1 MKEDSQA
8 KASTPEWLRQ
18 KILDLFAQKR
28 KARLTPA
35 EVLRRGGFSRDDL
48 QNVADGLRDLT
59 RAGRLVRLKK
69 NHYALP
75 DGQNLL
81 TGRVQAHP
89 DGYGFLIS
97 GDKRVE
103 DLYLNRREM
112 RRVMHGDRVMVR
124 VDHKKRGGVEAHVTQ
139 ILERAQKRLI
149 GTYQEL
155 DGRGYLIP
163 MDPRIAAAIPLR
175 PSGAKSEKGK
185 VVAAEISRYGTAMSG
200 PEAELVQVIGDPD
213 DPEVQVQSIVFRYGL
228 TASFPEPVHREIASV
243 SFSITEDESAARTDL
258 RDRSIVTIDGEN
270 ARDFDDA
277 VCVQKN
283 GRYELF
289 VSIADVAFYVRPGTA
304 IDQEAYSRATSVYF
318 PDRAIPMLSE
328 ALSNGI
334 CSLNP
339 NEDRLTK
346 TVAMEINGKGEV
358 VASRFFNSVI
368 RSSERMTYTAV
379 RRILV
384 DQDPEH
390 LERYQG
396 LVDQFKL
403 MEELALLLYENRR
416 ARGNLDFDLPEAEII
431 LDLQGMPENIVRA
444 ERNIAHRIIEE
455 FMIAANEAVARHLK
469 ERDFPLL
476 YRVHEGPDAEAI
488 ESIAPFLLSLGY
500 RLPLKREK
508 MTPLEI
514 QKLLEACRGKPEEK
528 VINHVLLRAMKQA
541 HYQPENIGH
550 FGLASTCY
558 THFTSPIRRY
568 PDLIVHRM
576 LERALQGN
584 KLKPDDRDELGS
596 YLVEAGKHTSE
607 RERNA
612 MDAEREIVDL
622 KKAQFM
628 MDKLGEEFTG
638 VITSL
643 ANFGFFVELDAYF
656 VEGLVRLAT
665 LTDDDYHYYEKE
677 YVIKGRRHGRKFR
690 LGDPIRVKVVR
701 INAFRSEIDFELV
714 QAGKHAPQ

>member
-1 MKEDSQA
+1 MTRDFTPNHSAAMSSQ
-8 KASTPEWLRQ
+8 K
-18 KILDLFAQKR
+18 KILDLFAKKP
-28 KARLTPA
+28 KARLTPIEIQKRA
-35 EVLRRGGFSRDDL
+35 GFGRDEL
-48 QNVADGLRDLT
+48 QLVADSLKDLT
-59 RAGRLVRLKK
+59 REGRIVRLKK

-75 DGQNLL
+75 DGQNLV
-81 TGRVQAHP
+81 TGRVHAHP
-89 DGYGFLIS
+89 DGFGFLVPDDRAS
-97 GDKRVE
+97 E

-124 VDHKKRGGVEAHVTQ
+124 VDRKQRGGIEAHIVQ
-139 ILERAQKRLI
+139 ILERAQKKLI
-149 GTYQEL
+149 GTYNEF
-155 DGRGYLIP
+155 DGKGYLIP
-163 MDPRIAAAIPLR
+163 MDPRIAAIPLR
-175 PSGAKSEKGK
+175 QTGAKAEKGK

-200 PEAELVQVIGDPD
+200 PEGELLQVIGDPD
-213 DPEVQVQSIVFRYGL
+213 DPEVQAKSIIFRYGL
-228 TASFPEPVHREIASV
+228 TTSFPEPVHREIAST
-243 SFSITEDESAARTDL
+243 SFTISQDDIVARSDL
-258 RDRSIVTIDGEN
+258 RNLPIVTIDGEQ

-277 VCVQKN
+277 VFVRKAN
-283 GRYELF
+283 GHYELF
-289 VSIADVAFYVRPGTA
+289 VSIADVAYYVKPGTA
-304 IDQEAYSRATSVYF
+304 LDEEAFSRGTSVYF
-318 PDRAIPMLSE
+318 PDRAIPMLPE

-358 VASRFFNSVI
+358 VRSRFFNSVI
-368 RSSERMTYTAV
+368 RSQERMTYTAV

-384 DQDPEH
+384 DKDPEY
-390 LERYQG
+390 LERYRG
-396 LVDQFKL
+396 LVGQFKL
-403 MEELALLLYENRR
+403 MEELALLLYESRR

-431 LDLQGMPENIVRA
+431 LDIQGLPEAIVRA

-476 YRVHEGPDAEAI
+476 YRVHEGPDAEAL
-488 ESIAPFLLSLGY
+488 EAIAPFLLSLGY
-500 RLPLKREK
+500 RLPVKREPI
-508 MTPLEI
+508 TPLEL
-514 QKLLEACRGKPEEK
+514 QRVLEDCRSKPEEK

-568 PDLIVHRM
+568 PDLMVHRM
-576 LERALQGN
+576 LDRTLHGD
-584 KLKPDDRDELGS
+584 KVKPSEQDGVMA

-612 MDAEREIVDL
+612 MDAEREMVDL

-628 MDKLGEEFTG
+628 MDKMGEEFSG

-643 ANFGFFVELDAYF
+643 ANFGFFVELNAYF
-656 VEGLVRLAT
+656 VEGLVRLST
-665 LTDDDYHYYEKE
+665 LIDDDYHYYEKE
-677 YVIKGRRHGRKFR
+677 YVIKGSRHGRKFR
-690 LGDPIRVKVVR
+690 LGDPVRVKVVR
-701 INAFRSEIDFELV
+701 INAFRSEIDFELMRS
-714 QAGKHAPQ
+714 

>member
-1 MKEDSQA
+1 MNKDSQA
-8 KASTPEWLRQ
+8 TALAPEPAEQR
-18 KILDLFAQKR
+18 ILDLFAR
-28 KARLTPA
+28 KPRTRLTPVEIQKRA
-35 EVLRRGGFSRDDL
+35 GFGRGELQQVVDALRE
-48 QNVADGLRDLT
+48 LT
-59 RAGRLVRLKK
+59 REGRIVRLKK

-75 DGQNLL
+75 DAQNLV

-89 DGYGFLIS
+89 DGFGFLILD
-97 GDKRVE
+97 DKGAE

-124 VDHKKRGGVEAHVTQ
+124 IDRKKRGGVEAHVVQ

-149 GTYQEL
+149 GTYNEL

-163 MDPRIAAAIPLR
+163 MDPRIGAAIPLQQTA
-175 PSGAKSEKGK
+175 AKPEKGK
-185 VVAAEISRYGTAMSG
+185 VVAAEIARYGTAMSG
-200 PEAELVQVIGDPD
+200 PEGKLVQVIGDPD
-213 DPEVQVQSIVFRYGL
+213 DPEVQAQSIVFRYGL
-228 TASFPEPVHREIASV
+228 ATSFPEPVHREIARG
-243 SFSITEDESAARTDL
+243 SFAISESEIAARTDL
-258 RDRSIVTIDGEN
+258 RNLPIVTIDGEL

-277 VCVQKN
+277 VCLRKTN
-283 GRYELF
+283 GHYELF

-318 PDRAIPMLSE
+318 PDRAIPMLPE

-346 TVAMEINGKGEV
+346 TVAMEINGRGEV
-358 VASRFFNSVI
+358 VRSRFFNSVI
-368 RSSERMTYTAV
+368 RSQERMTYTAV

-384 DQDPEH
+384 DKDPEC
-390 LERYQG
+390 LERYRD

-403 MEELALLLYENRR
+403 MEELALLIYENRK

-431 LDLQGMPENIVRA
+431 LDIQGTPENIVRA

-469 ERDFPLL
+469 EQDLPLL
-476 YRVHEGPDAEAI
+476 YRVHEGPDAEAL
-488 ESIAPFLLSLGY
+488 EAIAPFLLSLGY
-500 RLPLKREK
+500 RLPVKREPI
-508 MTPLEI
+508 TPPEI
-514 QKLLEACRGKPEEK
+514 QRLLEACRGKPEEK

-550 FGLASTCY
+550 FGLASICY

-568 PDLIVHRM
+568 PDLMVHRM
-576 LERALQGN
+576 LDRALQGN
-584 KLKPDDRDELGS
+584 KLNPSERDELER
-596 YLVEAGKHTSE
+596 YLQEAGKHTSE
-607 RERNA
+607 RERIA
-612 MDAEREIVDL
+612 MDAEREMVDL

-628 MDKLGEEFTG
+628 MDKLGEEFSG
-638 VITSL
+638 IIISL
-643 ANFGFFVELDAYF
+643 ANFGFFVELDPYF
-656 VEGLVRLAT
+656 IEGLVRLST
-665 LTDDDYHYYEKE
+665 LADDDYHYYEKE
-677 YVIKGRRHGRKFR
+677 YVIKGSRHGRKFR
-690 LGDPIRVKVVR
+690 LGDAVRVKVVR

-714 QAGKHAPQ
+714 HS